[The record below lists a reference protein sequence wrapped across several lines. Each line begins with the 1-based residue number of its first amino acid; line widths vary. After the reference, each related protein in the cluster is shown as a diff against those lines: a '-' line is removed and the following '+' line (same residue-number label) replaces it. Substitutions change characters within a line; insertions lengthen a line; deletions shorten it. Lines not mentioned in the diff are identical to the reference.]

1 MGRKTI
7 ELEVRAERAAPTE
20 MAAPAE
26 HRTSQRTQTSRH
38 PGQPSAVSE
47 ESSNVAA
54 HSARESQWLIAAL
67 LNQRATK
74 ASALPKNPRF
84 SGAPM
89 KMHGTLIARSSH
101 YHRTHKH
108 V

>member
-38 PGQPSAVSE
+38 PGQPIAMSE
-47 ESSNVAA
+47 KSSNF
-54 HSARESQWLIAAL
+54 AL
-67 LNQRATK
+67 AIQNHR
-74 ASALPKNPRF
+74 
-84 SGAPM
+84 
-89 KMHGTLIARSSH
+89 TLIARSSH
-101 YHRTHKH
+101 YHRTH
-108 V
+108 VQE